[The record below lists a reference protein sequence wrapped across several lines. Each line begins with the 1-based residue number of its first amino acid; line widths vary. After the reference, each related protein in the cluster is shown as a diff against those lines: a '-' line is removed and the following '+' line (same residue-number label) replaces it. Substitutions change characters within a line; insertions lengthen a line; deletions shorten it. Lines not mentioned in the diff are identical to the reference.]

1 MAASKDMLRS
11 VLQGLSP
18 TLKSVSPPSPPPPPP
33 PPAPPTPIHE
43 QPPQNFEELDP
54 KRFIFLKETKG
65 FISNNE
71 IITHLNVEI

>member
-18 TLKSVSPPSPPPPPP
+18 TLKSVSPPSPTPLPPP
-33 PPAPPTPIHE
+33 PPTPIHE